1 MPEEM
6 FEWFTRDPTLQQI
19 VEFVCD
25 GGVPTEQLGLVLGEH
40 AAGTTKCNH
49 QRVVDETRR
58 LHMSVRKVWRHP
70 S

>member
-6 FEWFTRDPTLQQI
+6 FEGFTGNPPGTQI
-19 VEFVCD
+19 VEFVCI
-25 GGVPTEQLGLVLGEH
+25 GGVSAEQLGLVIGEH
-40 AAGTTKCNH
+40 TAGTTKCNH